1 MQYYGG
7 VERLL
12 FAAFGP
18 LIIAAVLFLIVM
30 GIRGVVTRFS
40 SRLSSEQLRAMQET
54 YRGRLLN
61 PRTVDVERELGKKLP
76 ERLLQLYEDK
86 ATIQSGGFTAEKP
99 GRTLWRVARWTVYC
113 FEPLDTE
120 ALGELPYEDELGP
133 GFCFATTGR
142 SCWYWMA
149 ASDERAKDAPVVF
162 LDYEGGGSHG
172 KKVADTLDEF
182 LSWPRVPMK

>member
-1 MQYYGG
+1 MPYHGE

-18 LIIAAVLFLIVM
+18 LIVAAVLYLVVL
-30 GIRGVVTRFS
+30 GIRGLVTRFKS
-40 SRLSSEQLRAMQET
+40 PLSAEQIGALRDA
-54 YRGRLLN
+54 YRDRLLN
-61 PRTVDVERELGKKLP
+61 PQTAEVERELGKKLP

-86 ATIQSGGFTAEKP
+86 ATIQSGGFKAEKP
-99 GRTLWRVARWTVYC
+99 GRTLWRVVRWPVYC

-120 ALGELPYEDELGP
+120 ALGELPYEGELGP

-142 SCWYWMA
+142 SCWYWIA
-149 ASDERAKDAPVVF
+149 TSDERAKDAPVVF

-172 KKVADTLDEF
+172 KKVSETLDEF
-182 LSWPRVPMK
+182 LSWPRIPMK